1 MTSPMNSI
9 RKVSDNKESI
19 LLRQTCEKLLAFLDQ
34 ARNFSE
40 KQRKMSGVMSNSV
53 GSLRISKILD
63 CGLELVGESRA
74 PRSATL
80 QIFCDPPRFERW
92 RDRQGNLD
100 LFYANPYGIEIV
112 LQRGSWGFF
121 VDEQRLPLD
130 LRRKERYLASL
141 LGISQNPNG
150 IEVSFLTLGDSNE
163 SSPDQITA
171 PSASLVAS
179 PRFLLDTEREE
190 YHASRESSGALER
203 LLASMA

>member
-1 MTSPMNSI
+1 M
-9 RKVSDNKESI
+9 
-19 LLRQTCEKLLAFLDQ
+19 
-34 ARNFSE
+34 
-40 KQRKMSGVMSNSV
+40 
-53 GSLRISKILD
+53 
-63 CGLELVGESRA
+63 
-74 PRSATL
+74 